1 MKAIL
6 FTRYGDADAL
16 RLSPNVE
23 KPAPKPGEV
32 LIKVHAASIN
42 SWDWELLRGT
52 PFANRMMF
60 GLFRPKKINILG
72 CDIAG
77 VVEATG
83 DGVAQL
89 RPGDA
94 VFGDLSGHFWGGFA
108 EYVCAPGQLLARKPP
123 GISFEQAA
131 ALPQA
136 GVLALQGLRQGQLSS
151 GQQVLINGAG
161 GGAGTFAIQL
171 AKAAGAVVTGVDS
184 GGKLDTM
191 RAQGADAVIDYTRE
205 DFAKNGQRYDLILDM
220 QATRPL
226 RTCRASMHPGG
237 RYVVVGGA
245 MGIIFR
251 TMLLGPLFSRLGG
264 QRQFGLLL
272 HKPDKAD
279 LETLS
284 AYVEAGT
291 LKPVIERSYPLED
304 TPEAMRHFGTGRVC
318 GKLVITLAPN
328 QTD

>member
-6 FTRYGDADAL
+6 FTRYGDADTL
-16 RLSPNVE
+16 RLSTVE

-32 LIKVHAASIN
+32 LIRVHAASVN
-42 SWDWELLRGT
+42 SWDWELLRGV

-77 VVEATG
+77 EVEAVG
-83 DGVAQL
+83 SGVKQL

-94 VFGDLSGHFWGGFA
+94 VFGDLSGRLWGGFA
-108 EYVCAPGQLLARKPP
+108 EYVCAPEHLLARKPP

-136 GVLALQGLRQGQLSS
+136 GVLALQGLRQGQLRS

-171 AKAAGAVVTGVDS
+171 AKAAGAVVTAVDS
-184 GGKLDTM
+184 GVKFDTM
-191 RAQGADAVIDYTRE
+191 RALGADRLIDYTRE
-205 DFAKNGQRYDLILDM
+205 DFTKNGQRYDLILDM
-220 QATRPL
+220 MATRPL
-226 RTCRASMHPGG
+226 RACRASLHPGG
-237 RYVVVGGA
+237 RYVVVGGS
-245 MGIIFR
+245 MGPIFQ

-264 QRQFGLLL
+264 RRQFGLLM

-279 LETLS
+279 LDTLS

-291 LKPVIERSYPLED
+291 LTPVIERLYPLEES
-304 TPEAMRHFGTGRVC
+304 PEALRYFGTGRVC
-318 GKLVITLAPN
+318 GKLVITVVSN
-328 QTD
+328 